1 MIKLKKPELLFI
13 EDNDIIIVND
23 VRYIVNSI
31 YYDQHGY
38 VTEINATNV
47 DVAPSYDL
55 SGFIDEEQ

>member
-47 DVAPSYDL
+47 DVASSYDL